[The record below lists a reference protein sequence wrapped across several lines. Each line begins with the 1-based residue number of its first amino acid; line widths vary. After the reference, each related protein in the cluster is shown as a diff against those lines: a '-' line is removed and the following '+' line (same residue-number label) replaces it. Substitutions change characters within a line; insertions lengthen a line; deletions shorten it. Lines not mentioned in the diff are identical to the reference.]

1 MTAVLAPALVVNDRY
16 VHRAGG
22 VLQAVH
28 LPGGCWAVKIRPAAG
43 RWIAFA
49 VPLGGNSGAPFVLA
63 SGPEADVFVTAL
75 RWAESA
81 RTLGMRYDRV
91 VFAGYGSAL
100 DEQPVD
106 VEALAV
112 AS

>member
-1 MTAVLAPALVVNDRY
+1 VTAVLAAGVEVNARY

-22 VLQAVH
+22 VLQAIH
-28 LPGGCWAVKIRPAAG
+28 LPAGCWSVKIRPVG
-43 RWIAFA
+43 DRWIGFA
-49 VPLGGNSGAPFVLA
+49 VPLDGNSGAPFVLA
-63 SGPEADVFVTAL
+63 SGPEADVFVTAM
-75 RWAESA
+75 RWADSA

-106 VEALAV
+106 VAALAV
-112 AS
+112 TA

>member
-1 MTAVLAPALVVNDRY
+1 MTAVLAAPAAVNTRF
-16 VHRAGG
+16 VHRAGA
-22 VLQAVH
+22 VLQAIH
-28 LPGGCWAVKIRPAAG
+28 LPAGCWSVKIRPVG
-43 RWIAFA
+43 DRWIGFA
-49 VPLGGNSGAPFVLA
+49 VPLDDNSGTPFVLV
-63 SGPEADVFVTAL
+63 SGPEADVFVTAM

-100 DEQPVD
+100 QEQPVD

-112 AS
+112 AA